1 MTGRT
6 KKSTDL
12 SQNNTISS
20 PSEKVLDN
28 DIDINESDQNK
39 YNEIPSMRKKE
50 INLVKHTETIDRL
63 VLQNKQLQKLQK
75 DLNDADME
83 IEELE
88 KKVEDSSLR
97 ISKNLFYIG
106 LVTFLYMVYVINGH
120 LTTTNIK
127 LNEANTILKEYK
139 AEIEKTK
146 LYNDILEKRLGISE
160 KK

>member
-63 VLQNKQLQKLQK
+63 VLQNKQLQK

-83 IEELE
+83 IEDLE

-146 LYNDILEKRLGISE
+146 LYNDILEKKLGISE

>member
-63 VLQNKQLQKLQK
+63 VLQNKQLQK

-97 ISKNLFYIG
+97 ISKNLF
-106 LVTFLYMVYVINGH
+106 
-120 LTTTNIK
+120 
-127 LNEANTILKEYK
+127 
-139 AEIEKTK
+139 
-146 LYNDILEKRLGISE
+146 
-160 KK
+160 

>member
-12 SQNNTISS
+12 SQNNSISS

-63 VLQNKQLQKLQK
+63 VLQNKQLQK

-83 IEELE
+83 IEDLE

-106 LVTFLYMVYVINGH
+106 LVTFLYMMYVINGH

>member
-63 VLQNKQLQKLQK
+63 VLQNKQLQK

-83 IEELE
+83 IEDLE

>member
-63 VLQNKQLQKLQK
+63 VLQNKQLQK

-146 LYNDILEKRLGISE
+146 LYNDILEKKLGISE

>member
-12 SQNNTISS
+12 SQNNSISS

-39 YNEIPSMRKKE
+39 YNEIPSMRKTE

-63 VLQNKQLQKLQK
+63 VLQNKQLQK

-83 IEELE
+83 IEDLE

>member
-63 VLQNKQLQKLQK
+63 VLQNKQLQK

-127 LNEANTILKEYK
+127 LNEANTILIEYK

-146 LYNDILEKRLGISE
+146 LYNAILEKKLGISE

>member
-63 VLQNKQLQKLQK
+63 VLQNKQLQK

-139 AEIEKTK
+139 VEIEKSK
-146 LYNDILEKRLGISE
+146 LYNDILEKKLGISE

>member
-12 SQNNTISS
+12 SQNNSISS

-63 VLQNKQLQKLQK
+63 VLQNKQLQK

>member
-1 MTGRT
+1 MTERT

-12 SQNNTISS
+12 SQNNSISS

-28 DIDINESDQNK
+28 DTDINESDQNK

-63 VLQNKQLQKLQK
+63 VLQNKQLQK
-75 DLNDADME
+75 DLNDADIE
-83 IEELE
+83 IEDLE

-139 AEIEKTK
+139 VEIEKSK
-146 LYNDILEKRLGISE
+146 LYNDILEKKLGISE

>member
-12 SQNNTISS
+12 SQNNSISS

-63 VLQNKQLQKLQK
+63 VLQNKQLQK

-83 IEELE
+83 IEDLE

-120 LTTTNIK
+120 LTNTNIK

-139 AEIEKTK
+139 VEIEKSK
-146 LYNDILEKRLGISE
+146 LYNDILEKKLGISE

>member
-12 SQNNTISS
+12 SQNNSISS

-63 VLQNKQLQKLQK
+63 VLQNKQLQK

-83 IEELE
+83 IEDLE

-127 LNEANTILKEYK
+127 LNEANTILIEYK

>member
-63 VLQNKQLQKLQK
+63 VLQNKQLQK

-127 LNEANTILKEYK
+127 LNEANMILIEYK

-146 LYNDILEKRLGISE
+146 LYNAILEKKLGISE

>member
-39 YNEIPSMRKKE
+39 YNEIQSMRKKE
-50 INLVKHTETIDRL
+50 INLEKHTETIDRL
-63 VLQNKQLQKLQK
+63 VLQKKQLEK

-127 LNEANTILKEYK
+127 LNEANTILIEYK

-146 LYNDILEKRLGISE
+146 LYNAILEKKLDISE

>member
-63 VLQNKQLQKLQK
+63 VLQNKQLQK

-106 LVTFLYMVYVINGH
+106 LVTFLYMVYAINGY

>member
-63 VLQNKQLQKLQK
+63 VLQNKQLQK

-139 AEIEKTK
+139 VEIEKTK
-146 LYNDILEKRLGISE
+146 LYHDILEKKLGISE

>member
-63 VLQNKQLQKLQK
+63 VLQNKQLQK

-139 AEIEKTK
+139 VEIEKSK
-146 LYNDILEKRLGISE
+146 LYNDILEKKLCISE

>member
-63 VLQNKQLQKLQK
+63 VLQNKQLQK

-127 LNEANTILKEYK
+127 LNEANTILIEYK

-146 LYNDILEKRLGISE
+146 LYNAILEKRLGISE

>member
-63 VLQNKQLQKLQK
+63 VLQNKQLQK

-127 LNEANTILKEYK
+127 LNETNTILKEYK

>member
-12 SQNNTISS
+12 SQNNSISS

-63 VLQNKQLQKLQK
+63 VLQNKQLQK

-83 IEELE
+83 IEDLE

-120 LTTTNIK
+120 LTNTNIK

>member
-12 SQNNTISS
+12 SQNNSISS

-28 DIDINESDQNK
+28 DIDINESNQNK

-63 VLQNKQLQKLQK
+63 VLQNKQLQK

>member
-12 SQNNTISS
+12 SQNNSISS

-63 VLQNKQLQKLQK
+63 VLQNKQLQK
-75 DLNDADME
+75 DLNDADIE
-83 IEELE
+83 IEDLE

-139 AEIEKTK
+139 VEIEKSK
-146 LYNDILEKRLGISE
+146 LYNDILEKKLGISE

>member
-12 SQNNTISS
+12 SQNNSISS

-63 VLQNKQLQKLQK
+63 VLQNKQLQK

-83 IEELE
+83 IEDLE

-139 AEIEKTK
+139 VEIEKSK
-146 LYNDILEKRLGISE
+146 LYNDILEKKLGISE

>member
-63 VLQNKQLQKLQK
+63 VLQNKQLQK

-139 AEIEKTK
+139 VEIEKTK

>member
-63 VLQNKQLQKLQK
+63 VLQNKQLQK

-106 LVTFLYMVYVINGH
+106 LFTFLYMVYVINGH

>member
-63 VLQNKQLQKLQK
+63 VLQNKQLQK

-83 IEELE
+83 IEDLE

-139 AEIEKTK
+139 VEIEKSK
-146 LYNDILEKRLGISE
+146 LYNDILEKKLGISE

>member
-63 VLQNKQLQKLQK
+63 VLQNKQLQK

-127 LNEANTILKEYK
+127 LNEANTILNEYK

>member
-12 SQNNTISS
+12 SQNNSISS

-63 VLQNKQLQKLQK
+63 VLQNKQLQK
-75 DLNDADME
+75 DLNDADIE
-83 IEELE
+83 IEDLE

-127 LNEANTILKEYK
+127 LNEANTILNEYK
-139 AEIEKTK
+139 VEIEKSK
-146 LYNDILEKRLGISE
+146 LYNDILEKKLGISE

>member
-63 VLQNKQLQKLQK
+63 VLQNKQLQK

-139 AEIEKTK
+139 VEIEKTK
-146 LYNDILEKRLGISE
+146 LYNDILEKKLGISE

>member
-12 SQNNTISS
+12 SQNNSISS

-63 VLQNKQLQKLQK
+63 VLQNKQLQK

-83 IEELE
+83 IEDLE

>member
-63 VLQNKQLQKLQK
+63 VLQNKQLQK

-97 ISKNLFYIG
+97 ISKNFFYIG

>member
-12 SQNNTISS
+12 SQNNSISS

-63 VLQNKQLQKLQK
+63 VLQNKQLQK

-139 AEIEKTK
+139 VEIEKTK

>member
-12 SQNNTISS
+12 SQNNTITS

-63 VLQNKQLQKLQK
+63 VLQNKQLQK

-139 AEIEKTK
+139 VEIEKTK
-146 LYNDILEKRLGISE
+146 LYNDILEKKLGISE

>member
-12 SQNNTISS
+12 SQNNSVSS

-63 VLQNKQLQKLQK
+63 VLQNKQLQK

-139 AEIEKTK
+139 VEIEKSK
-146 LYNDILEKRLGISE
+146 LYNDILEKKLGISE

>member
-63 VLQNKQLQKLQK
+63 VLQNKQLQK
-75 DLNDADME
+75 DLNDADIE
-83 IEELE
+83 IEDLE

-139 AEIEKTK
+139 VEIEKSK
-146 LYNDILEKRLGISE
+146 LYNDILEKKLGISE

>member
-12 SQNNTISS
+12 SQNNSISS

-63 VLQNKQLQKLQK
+63 VLQNKQLQK

-83 IEELE
+83 IEDLE

-127 LNEANTILKEYK
+127 LNEANTILEEYK
-139 AEIEKTK
+139 VEIEKSK
-146 LYNDILEKRLGISE
+146 LYNDILEKKLGISE

>member
-1 MTGRT
+1 
-6 KKSTDL
+6 
-12 SQNNTISS
+12 
-20 PSEKVLDN
+20 
-28 DIDINESDQNK
+28 
-39 YNEIPSMRKKE
+39 MRKKE

-63 VLQNKQLQKLQK
+63 VLQNKQLQK

-83 IEELE
+83 IEDLE

>member
-50 INLVKHTETIDRL
+50 INSVKHTERIDRL
-63 VLQNKQLQKLQK
+63 VLQNKQLQK

-127 LNEANTILKEYK
+127 LNEANMILIEYK

-146 LYNDILEKRLGISE
+146 LYHDILEKKLGI
-160 KK
+160 